1 MSYKVTFRDR
11 SEIILPDEA
20 GLALKDH
27 WLSLK
32 KPENIEIGGDGY
44 LSSQIVSIA
53 KTNLAAAIVIGQR
66 CRRGHSTTVR
76 SSRFRKRFTGAPC
89 NIATPGQSWS

>member
-27 WLSLK
+27 WLRLKKTGEHRNRRGWLSLK
-32 KPENIEIGGDGY
+32 PDRI
-44 LSSQIVSIA
+44 
-53 KTNLAAAIVIGQR
+53 
-66 CRRGHSTTVR
+66 HS
-76 SSRFRKRFTGAPC
+76 
-89 NIATPGQSWS
+89 